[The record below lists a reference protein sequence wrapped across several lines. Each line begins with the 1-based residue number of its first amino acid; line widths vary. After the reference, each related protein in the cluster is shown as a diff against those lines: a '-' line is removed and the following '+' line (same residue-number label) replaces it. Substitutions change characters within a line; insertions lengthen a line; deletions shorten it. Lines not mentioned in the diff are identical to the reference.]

1 MQYVRKPGRQVM
13 AAVSYCNVSVAH
25 CIFTACSV
33 LSTSA
38 VASMNP
44 LSAVQSEQV

>member
-1 MQYVRKPGRQVM
+1 MQCVRKPDRQVM
-13 AAVSYCNVSVAH
+13 VVVSYCNVSVTH

-38 VASMNP
+38 VVSMNS